1 MSFTEPQIML
11 LQYENLRESYYE
23 LWKSLFLLKEFISVN
38 CSALILKMPPELSSQ
53 KLQYLWWNEH
63 NPINL
68 KCISNTCHAIKDN
81 HILQNETEFSF
92 QLSCSFAQ
100 KVYAYEIL
108 KRKKELNITP

>member
-1 MSFTEPQIML
+1 MKI
-11 LQYENLRESYYE
+11 LR
-23 LWKSLFLLKEFISVN
+23 KSLFLLKEFISVYGSVLN
-38 CSALILKMPPELSSQ
+38 PFLYLSPQ

-68 KCISNTCHAIKDN
+68 KCISNTCHAIEDN